1 MRDSSAVSFNLYTPE
16 NQHFR
21 TWKWMLRRRSFP
33 FGILPIFRGLVSG
46 CFLLDIGV
54 SCTCQLAN
62 FCHSPFAW
70 WQHWHRMDVC
80 PPTAAL
86 PKTNIPSAPKEWCS
100 PTGISISRVSS
111 FRGELL
117 VSGRVQSAKLG
128 DFRWIMGGSPEPHE
142 STMFGVTKP
151 CSDSSSIGQSGSI
164 YIPWDIFINL
174 PCKVSTNKWH
184 LISNQSRCHI
194 IVEKQSNQNSGVLV
208 ATSLSASNTQETC
221 WNMMFCCWWFRN
233 PVNSPVE
240 LGR

>member
-1 MRDSSAVSFNLYTPE
+1 
-16 NQHFR
+16 
-21 TWKWMLRRRSFP
+21 
-33 FGILPIFRGLVSG
+33 
-46 CFLLDIGV
+46 
-54 SCTCQLAN
+54 
-62 FCHSPFAW
+62 
-70 WQHWHRMDVC
+70 MDVC

-221 WNMMFCCWWFRN
+221 WNMMFCCWWFQKSGKLTSWAWQ
-233 PVNSPVE
+233 VVE
-240 LGR
+240 IPLQSDGYIPGPRLGISEPSGLMIPGKAS